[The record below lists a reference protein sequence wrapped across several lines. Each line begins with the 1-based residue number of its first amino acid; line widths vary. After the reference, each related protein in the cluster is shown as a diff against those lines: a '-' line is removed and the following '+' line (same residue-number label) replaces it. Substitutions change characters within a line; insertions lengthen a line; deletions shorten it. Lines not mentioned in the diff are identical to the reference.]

1 MALLL
6 EKQTIPDLGHFEVEV
21 KVSADIKVT
30 AQAAK
35 NKVQRW
41 LMDEVSLQ
49 IWADW
54 PTLVL
59 SDRLVWRVPAYLS
72 LPGWG
77 NLGQVGSVDVDAETG
92 DFALTPELR
101 AQIEQRALNLA
112 GKYPPDRATL
122 HETPAEYRAVGHD
135 ERE

>member
-6 EKQTIPDLGHFEVEV
+6 EKQTIPDLGHFEVTV
-21 KVSADIKVT
+21 KVSANIQIT

-35 NKVQRW
+35 KKVQRF

-49 IWADW
+49 VWADQ

-92 DFALTPELR
+92 NFSIDLESR
-101 AQIEQRALNLA
+101 RQIEQRALNLA
-112 GKYPPDRATL
+112 GKYPPDRTVV
-122 HETPAEYRAVGHD
+122 HETPSDYRVLGH
-135 ERE
+135 ENE

>member
-6 EKQTIPDLGHFEVEV
+6 EKQPIPDLGPFKVEV
-21 KVSADIKVT
+21 KVSADIKVAART
-30 AQAAK
+30 AK
-35 NKVQRW
+35 KKVQRF

-92 DFALTPELR
+92 DFWVTPEHR
-101 AQIEQRALNLA
+101 VQIEQRALSLA
-112 GKYPPDRATL
+112 GKYPPDHAAIR
-122 HETPAEYRAVGHD
+122 ETPAEYRVAGH
-135 ERE
+135 EAE